1 MEEEERRGVER
12 AKSEE
17 GIGRSR
23 ERTRRVSEER
33 RGKESRKYHVKCQ
46 DVNSVMTD
54 VYEIE
59 ESGRRGDER
68 KGDDGRWMLRLYSI
82 SWHTTTPL

>member
-1 MEEEERRGVER
+1 MER
-12 AKSEE
+12 AKSGV
-17 GIGRSR
+17 GIGRRR
-23 ERTRRVSEER
+23 ERTGRVSEER

-59 ESGRRGDER
+59 EDGGRGE
-68 KGDDGRWMLRLYSI
+68 G
-82 SWHTTTPL
+82 TTVGGC